1 MTVHIRDGKTIT
13 NCLCPWNRDC
23 VKFFEYKLEKT
34 QERNKGLIVE
44 LGHPCNIH
52 RWRHLLVR
60 LHEQYPINKSAV
72 NGNNNTKTNTNVF
85 GYMLLSG
92 MM

>member
-1 MTVHIRDGKTIT
+1 MSSILLTSLQLTAT
-13 NCLCPWNRDC
+13 T
-23 VKFFEYKLEKT
+23 T
-34 QERNKGLIVE
+34 QKQTQMS
-44 LGHPCNIH
+44 
-52 RWRHLLVR
+52 LVR